1 MENFKIWFLGVVLS
15 GGAALLAPGVRRA
28 LGRALAGACVRGYQ
42 WLFVTLPGRLD
53 FTAIAPERRDEARA
67 CVLALVEN
75 LVRLE
80 EIILPDN
87 GLGPERKKRVLAR
100 LAACGL
106 PPALAGFAGGLI
118 DEAVA
123 RMNAEALAALE
134 RYGKKG

>member
-1 MENFKIWFLGVVLS
+1 MTNLKIWFLGVVLS
-15 GGAALLAPGVRRA
+15 GGAALFAPGLRCA
-28 LGRALAGACVRGYQ
+28 LGRWLGGACGRAYR
-42 WLFVTLPGRLD
+42 WMFLILPGRID
-53 FTAIAPERRDEARA
+53 FSAVAPERQNEARA

-80 EIILPDN
+80 EILLPDN

-106 PPALAGFAGGLI
+106 PVVLAEFAGDMI

-123 RMNAEALAALE
+123 RMNAEAMAALQK
-134 RYGKKG
+134 YGRKA